1 MTIKLHTDESSAEL
15 IHQMK
20 NGVSSNGK
28 TGLAEYMSTGHY
40 VKFSFQGASDI
51 PVSIPG
57 NDQILLVNISDAVSE
72 VLLLRKSW

>member
-1 MTIKLHTDESSAEL
+1 
-15 IHQMK
+15 
-20 NGVSSNGK
+20 
-28 TGLAEYMSTGHY
+28 MSTGHY